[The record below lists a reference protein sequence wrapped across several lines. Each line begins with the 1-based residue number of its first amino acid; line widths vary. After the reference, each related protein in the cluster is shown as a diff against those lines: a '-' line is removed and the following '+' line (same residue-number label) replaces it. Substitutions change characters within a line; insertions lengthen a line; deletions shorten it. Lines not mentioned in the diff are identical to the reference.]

1 MIKIITYDEFKR
13 SNIKEIIREEE
24 EKIEEE
30 LRGISREI
38 KEKKDR
44 ALLELT
50 RKFDGID
57 LSNKGFKL
65 NLREVSFEEK
75 EVSKDFKRA
84 IGEMIK
90 RVEEYYKREI
100 INSWFFMNDD
110 GSILGQILKPV
121 EKVGIYVPGGR
132 ASYPSSIVMSV
143 IPARIAGVKE
153 IYVATPPREKYNESF
168 LYTLKLLNINEIFT
182 IGGSQAIFAFAYGTE
197 SIPKVDLIVGPGN
210 IYVAIAK
217 KLVFGD
223 VGIDGINGPSE
234 VAIWIKEKEFDV
246 QKIIC
251 DFLAQMEHSPGD
263 RGWIIL
269 EERDKISLILEGI
282 EREIKSSTRREYIE
296 NSLKNS
302 LIIIAKEMEAIDVI
316 NEIAP
321 EHLEIIC
328 VDAEK
333 YLPLIRN
340 AGAIFI
346 NHSSIFGDFIA
357 GPSHIL
363 PTGGRAIFSSGLC
376 VNTFIKRISF
386 VKLSEKEIKNISILG
401 SIIAKEEGFPM
412 HEKSLRNYGDLKCG
426 RMS

>member
-1 MIKIITYDEFKR
+1 MIKVITYEEFKR
-13 SNIKEIIREEE
+13 SNIKEIIKEEE
-24 EKIEEE
+24 EKVEGE
-30 LRGISREI
+30 LKVILREI
-38 KEKKDR
+38 KEKRDK

-50 RKFDGID
+50 RKFDGVD

-65 NLREVSFEEK
+65 DLREVNFEEQK
-75 EVSKDFKRA
+75 VNEEFKRA
-84 IGEMIK
+84 IREMAK
-90 RVEEYYKREI
+90 RVEEYYNREVM
-100 INSWFFMNDD
+100 NSWFFINDD
-110 GSILGQILKPV
+110 GSILGQILRPI
-121 EKVGIYVPGGR
+121 EKVGIYIPGGR
-132 ASYPSSIVMSV
+132 ASYPSSILMSV

-153 IYVATPPREKYNESF
+153 IYIATPPREKYNESF
-168 LYTLKLLNINEIFT
+168 LYTLKILNINEIFT
-182 IGGSQAIFAFAYGTE
+182 IGGAQAIFAFAYGTE
-197 SIPKVDLIVGPGN
+197 SIPKVDLVVGPGN

-234 VAIWIKEKEFDV
+234 IAIWIKDKEFNI

-251 DFLAQMEHSPGD
+251 DFLAQIEHSPKD

-269 EERDKISLILEGI
+269 EEKDKIPLILEGI
-282 EREIKSSTRREYIE
+282 EREIEYSSRREYIE
-296 NSLKNS
+296 SSLKNS
-302 LIIIAKEMEAIDVI
+302 FIIIAKEMEAIDVI
-316 NEIAP
+316 NEIGP

-333 YLPLIRN
+333 YLPFIRN

-386 VKLSEKEIKNISILG
+386 VKLSEKDIKNIFIFG

-412 HEKSLRNYGDLKCG
+412 HEKSLRNYGE
-426 RMS
+426 